1 MMIYINFYFEN
12 LSCSDHKIQGDFS
25 APDYGV
31 SCSFLYKRDTEE
43 CTIWN
48 NNKAVEEIEP
58 LPIYWLLRKLE
69 KNGKL
74 NKSESKVSY

>member
-1 MMIYINFYFEN
+1 MIYINFYFKI
-12 LSCSDHKIQGDFS
+12 LSCSDREIHGDFS

-48 NNKAVEEIEP
+48 NNKTVEEIAP
-58 LPIYWLLRKLE
+58 CQYT
-69 KNGKL
+69 GFC
-74 NKSESKVSY
+74 ESLKKMGN